1 MNRFEKNSFLKTYR
15 FRLIISGLLIV
26 AFLVLFHL
34 SLNSISISTRDN
46 QRESLENALNRDI
59 IQCYVLEGTYPPS
72 LDYLKSHYGLTY
84 DEDVFF
90 VDYTPRGANLLPD
103 ITILEVHE

>member
-15 FRLIISGLLIV
+15 FRLLISALLVI
-26 AFLVLFHL
+26 AFLAIFAV
-34 SLNSISISTRDN
+34 SLRSISASTRDN
-46 QRESLENALNRDI
+46 QKESLENALNRDI
-59 IQCYVLEGTYPPS
+59 IQCYVIEGTYPPS
-72 LDYLKSHYGLTY
+72 LDYLKNHYGLTY

-103 ITILEVHE
+103 ITILEVD